1 MKYEPIKNQSED
13 FIKNL
18 AKDIF
23 NNKVFTS
30 FMIPEKEISTISMVF
45 MPLMFMHPNH
55 PHTTDVDTAK
65 LRENKIWEIL
75 EEDDEIIKYKSLLP
89 SIGMIYE
96 YYVDE
101 NGNNNTF
108 PRGINGLP
116 MFGSMRLLNLEDTE
130 KLRIFY
136 NQYSKIR
143 QEADNF

>member
-1 MKYEPIKNQSED
+1 MYEPIENKSDD

-30 FMIPEKEISTISMVF
+30 FMIPERENAQISMVF
-45 MPLMFMHPNH
+45 MPLMFMHPHH
-55 PHTTDVDTAK
+55 PHSTDDDTAK

-75 EEDDEIIKYKSLLP
+75 DEDDENVKYKAFLS

-116 MFGSMRLLNLEDTE
+116 MFSSMRLLNFEDTE

-136 NQYSKIR
+136 DQYSKIR